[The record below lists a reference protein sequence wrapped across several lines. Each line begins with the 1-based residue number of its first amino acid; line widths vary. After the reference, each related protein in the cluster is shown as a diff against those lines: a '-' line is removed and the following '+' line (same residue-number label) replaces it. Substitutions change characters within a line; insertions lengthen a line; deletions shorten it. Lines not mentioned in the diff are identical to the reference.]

1 MNTRDIAAEYRLT
14 HWAQIMRERIESRL
28 NVKAFCKKAG
38 IHENTYFYWQ
48 RKLRGAACEQLEKM
62 SADSKTTD
70 LAHPGFAEVKLRES
84 LPQITHA
91 GPALHGNLSIVF
103 PGMQIIA
110 DSTYPPDK
118 LAYLLRELVKQC

>member
-1 MNTRDIAAEYRLT
+1 
-14 HWAQIMRERIESRL
+14 
-28 NVKAFCKKAG
+28 
-38 IHENTYFYWQ
+38 
-48 RKLRGAACEQLEKM
+48 M

-91 GPALHGNLSIVF
+91 EPALLHGNLSIVI